1 MQSNAM
7 QSNAIQSRD
16 MKILP
21 TLSVGTQ
28 FVGDKRLLQNLLM
41 ALFLLALLL
50 LGIRL
55 WPHPPLSQGV
65 PFSSSYYDRSGTL
78 MRLTL
83 ANDDRYRLWTPLAE
97 VSPLVTQGILLHED
111 RWFYYNPGFN
121 PFSLIRGFWRSYVA
135 GGRMQGGS
143 TISMQLARMYWH
155 LNTRTPSG
163 KALQVLRAVQLELS
177 YSKHDILEA
186 YLNYAPYGRNIE
198 SIGAA
203 SLIYF
208 DKTPQQLT
216 LPEALTL
223 AVLPQSPSYRIDP
236 KTGVLG
242 AALTQARNRLFQR
255 WQQVYPTDSSQ
266 TALFQ
271 LPLTLR
277 QPEQMPYIAPHFIE
291 QLRQQN
297 QQIVQVH
304 NRVDTTLDV
313 GLQRLIERQVNAF
326 ITRNQSRGIH
336 NASVLLVDSRDMGV
350 RALVGSADYYNRDI
364 QGQVN
369 GTNAKRSPGST
380 LKPFIYALGMEQGV
394 LHPMTILKDVP
405 STFGAYA
412 PENFDRRFLG
422 PVTATDA
429 LNFSRNIPAV
439 YVASQLREPTLYQFL
454 RLSGVANMASAN
466 HYGLALV
473 LGGGEVTAQ
482 ELAKLY
488 ALLANR
494 GELRPLRMQQ
504 HDANPSAIHLL
515 SEESSFMTLD
525 MLRQH
530 RRPGDTLAQRPSTLP
545 VYWKTGTSWGFRDAW
560 SVGIFGP
567 YVLVVWEGNFDSRGN
582 NAFVG
587 ADAAAPLFFNII
599 DSVTANYPALREPKH
614 SLPKQMK
621 RVDICLASGNLP
633 TPWCQQ
639 KGKTWFIPGKSP
651 IKVDTIY
658 RPVNIDIQTGEVAC
672 PPYDE
677 TQIRTEIVEFWP
689 SDLANVFARAGLP
702 KRSPP
707 VNRCKNAGTA
717 VSGNPPYITSPLKNT
732 TYTLRQSQHGR
743 DKIAFNAVTDAD
755 SKTVYWFVD
764 DIYLGSTASKT
775 GIDWRPVNR
784 GQYRVRAVD
793 DRGRADSRTITIDI
807 VD

>member
-1 MQSNAM
+1 
-7 QSNAIQSRD
+7 

-21 TLSVGTQ
+21 ACSAVA
-28 FVGDKRLLQNLLM
+28 KRRLQNISM
-41 ALFLLALLL
+41 ALVLLALGV
-50 LGIRL
+50 LGVRL

-65 PFSSSYYDRSGTL
+65 PLSSVYYDRQGVL
-78 MRLTL
+78 MRVTL
-83 ANDDRYRLWTPLAE
+83 ANDDRYRLWTPLE
-97 VSPLVTQGILLHED
+97 QISPLVVRGILLHED

-121 PFSLIRGFWRSYVA
+121 PVSLVRGFWRSYVA
-135 GGRMQGGS
+135 GGKMQGGS
-143 TISMQLARMYWH
+143 TIAMQLARMHWH
-155 LNTRTPSG
+155 LNTRTPGG
-163 KALQVLRAVQLELS
+163 KLRQVVRAVQLELS

-208 DKTPQQLT
+208 AKAPQDLT

-242 AALTQARNRLFQR
+242 SALTQARNRLFQR
-255 WQQVYPTDSSQ
+255 WQGVYATDSSQ
-266 TALFQ
+266 NALFQ
-271 LPLTLR
+271 LPLALR

-297 QQIVQVH
+297 QQLVQ
-304 NRVDTTLDV
+304 RDTRIDTTLDV
-313 GLQRLIERQVNAF
+313 GLQRLIEKQVNAF
-326 ITRNQSRGIH
+326 IARNQSRGIH
-336 NASVLLVDSRDMGV
+336 NASVLLVDSRDMAV
-350 RALVGSADYYNRDI
+350 RALVGSADYYNREI

-405 STFGAYA
+405 SSFGAYA

-439 YVASQLREPTLYQFL
+439 YVASQLRQPTFYQFL
-454 RLSGVANMASAN
+454 RLSGIANMASEN
-466 HYGLALV
+466 HYGLSLV

-494 GELRPLRMQQ
+494 GTLRPLRMQKS
-504 HDANPSAIHLL
+504 DASPQAVRLL
-515 SEESSFMTLD
+515 SEEASFITLD

-530 RRPGDTLAQRPSTLP
+530 RRPGDTLAQRSSSLP

-567 YVLVVWEGNFDSRGN
+567 YVLVVWEGNFDSKGN
-582 NAFVG
+582 NVFVG

-599 DSVTANYPALREPKH
+599 DSVNASYPALQEPPRP
-614 SLPKQMK
+614 LPKRLK

-651 IKVDTIY
+651 IKVDTVY
-658 RPVNIDIQTGEVAC
+658 RPLVLDIHSGEVAC

-677 TQIRTEIVEFWP
+677 TQTRTEVFEFWP
-689 SDLANVFARAGLP
+689 SDLANVFAQAGLP
-702 KRSPP
+702 KRAPP
-707 VNRCKNAGTA
+707 VNRCKDNE
-717 VSGNPPYITSPLKNT
+717 VVISGNPPRITSPLKNT
-732 TYTLRQSQHGR
+732 TYTLRQSQQGR

-764 DIYLGSTASKT
+764 DIYLGSSASKT
-775 GIDWRPVNR
+775 AIDWRPINN
-784 GQYRVRAVD
+784 GQYRIRAVD
-793 DRGRADSRTITIDI
+793 DRGRADSRVITIEL
-807 VD
+807 VN

>member
-1 MQSNAM
+1 
-7 QSNAIQSRD
+7 

-21 TLSVGTQ
+21 DFSAAV
-28 FVGDKRLLQNLLM
+28 KRGLQNILM
-41 ALFLLALLL
+41 AIVLLALLF
-50 LGIRL
+50 LGMRL

-65 PFSSSYYDRSGTL
+65 PLSSVYYDRQGVL
-78 MRLTL
+78 MRITL
-83 ANDDRYRLWTPLAE
+83 ANDDRYRLWTPLE
-97 VSPLVTQGILLHED
+97 QISPLAVRGILLHED

-121 PFSLIRGFWRSYVA
+121 PVSLVRGFWRSYVA
-135 GGRMQGGS
+135 GGKMQGGS
-143 TISMQLARMYWH
+143 TITMQLARMHWH

-163 KALQVLRAVQLELS
+163 KLMQIVRAVQLELS
-177 YSKHDILEA
+177 YSKLDILEA

-208 DKTPQQLT
+208 AKAPQDLT

-223 AVLPQSPSYRIDP
+223 SVLPQSPSYRVDP

-242 AALTQARNRLFQR
+242 SALTQARNRLFQR
-255 WQQVYPTDSSQ
+255 WQGIYATDSSQ
-266 TALFQ
+266 QALFQ
-271 LPLTLR
+271 LPFALR

-297 QQIVQVH
+297 QQLVQR
-304 NRVDTTLDV
+304 NTRIDTTLDT
-313 GLQRLIERQVNAF
+313 GLQRLIEKQVSAF
-326 ITRNQSRGIH
+326 IARNQSRGIH

-350 RALVGSADYYNRDI
+350 RALVGSGDYYNPEI

-380 LKPFIYALGMEQGV
+380 LKPFIYALGIEQGV

-405 STFGAYA
+405 SSFGAYA

-439 YVASQLREPTLYQFL
+439 YVASQLRQPTFYQFL
-454 RLSGVANMASAN
+454 RLSGVANMASEN
-466 HYGLALV
+466 HYGLSLV
-473 LGGGEVTAQ
+473 LGGGEVTSQ

-494 GELRPLRMQQ
+494 GVLRPLRMQKSDVSPQ
-504 HDANPSAIHLL
+504 PVRLL
-515 SEESSFMTLD
+515 SEEASFITLD

-530 RRPGDTLAQRPSTLP
+530 RRPGDTLAQRSSSLP

-560 SVGIFGP
+560 SVGVFGP
-567 YVLVVWEGNFDSRGN
+567 YVLVVWEGNFDGKGN
-582 NAFVG
+582 NVFVG

-599 DSVTANYPALREPKH
+599 DSVTASYPALQEPKYP
-614 SLPKQMK
+614 LPKQLK

-651 IKVDTIY
+651 IKVDTVY
-658 RPVNIDIQTGEVAC
+658 RPVVLDNQSGEVAC

-677 TQIRTEIVEFWP
+677 TQTHTEVFEFWP
-689 SDLANVFARAGLP
+689 SDLANVFAQAGLP
-702 KRSPP
+702 KRAPP
-707 VNRCKNAGTA
+707 VNRCKDNGVA
-717 VSGNPPYITSPLKNT
+717 VSGNPPRITSPLKNT
-732 TYTLRQSQHGR
+732 TYTLRQSQQGR

-764 DIYLGSTASKT
+764 DIYLGSSASKT
-775 GIDWRPVNR
+775 AIDWRPINN
-784 GQYRVRAVD
+784 GQYRIRAVD
-793 DRGRADSRTITIDI
+793 ERGRADSRMITIEL
-807 VD
+807 VN

>member
-1 MQSNAM
+1 MISFSAF
-7 QSNAIQSRD
+7 SKS
-16 MKILP
+16 
-21 TLSVGTQ
+21 T
-28 FVGDKRLLQNLLM
+28 KRLLQNIAM
-41 ALFLLALLL
+41 AVFLLALIVLACR
-50 LGIRL
+50 I
-55 WPHPPLSQGV
+55 WPHPPLSQGQ
-65 PFSSSYYDRSGTL
+65 PFSSAYYDRQGIL
-78 MRLTL
+78 MRITL
-83 ANDDRYRLWTPLAE
+83 ANDDRYRLWTPLE
-97 VSPLVTQGILLHED
+97 QVSPLAVKGLLLHED
-111 RWFYYNPGFN
+111 RSFYYNPGFN
-121 PFSLIRGFWRSYVA
+121 PFSLMRGFWRSYVT
-135 GGRMQGGS
+135 GGKMQGGS
-143 TISMQLARMYWH
+143 TITMQLARMHWH

-163 KALQVLRAVQLELS
+163 KIMQVLRAVQLELS

-186 YLNYAPYGRNIE
+186 YLNAAPYGRNIE

-208 DKTPQQLT
+208 NKAPKDLT

-242 AALTQARNRLFQR
+242 VALTQARNRLFQR
-255 WQQVYPTDSSQ
+255 WQAHYETDSSQ
-266 TALFQ
+266 ISLFR
-271 LPLTLR
+271 LPLALR

-297 QQIVQVH
+297 QQLAGTDT
-304 NRVDTTLDV
+304 RTDTTIDA

-326 ITRNQSRGIH
+326 ITRNESRGIH
-336 NASVLLVDSRDMGV
+336 NAAVLLVDTRDMGV
-350 RALVGSADYYNRDI
+350 RSLVGSADYYNRDI

-369 GTNAKRSPGST
+369 GTNAKRSPGSA

-405 STFGAYA
+405 SAFGAYA

-439 YVASQLREPTLYQFL
+439 YVASQLRQPTFYQFL
-454 RLSGVANMASAN
+454 RLSGVADMASEN
-466 HYGLALV
+466 HYGLSLV
-473 LGGGEVTAQ
+473 LGGGEVTMQ

-494 GELRPLRMQQ
+494 GVLQPLRMQKT
-504 HDANPSAIHLL
+504 DAQQTTPVRLL

-530 RRPGDTLAQRPSTLP
+530 RRPGDTLAQAPSSLP

-567 YVLVVWEGNFDSRGN
+567 YVLVVWEGNFDSKGN
-582 NAFVG
+582 NVFVG

-599 DSVTANYPALREPKH
+599 DSITASYPALQEPKRPF
-614 SLPKQMK
+614 PKGLK

-651 IKVDTIY
+651 IKVDTVY
-658 RPVNIDIQTGEVAC
+658 RPVRLDKLTGEVAC
-672 PPYDE
+672 PPYEEDE
-677 TQIRTEIVEFWP
+677 TRTEVFEFWP
-689 SDLANVFARAGLP
+689 SDLANVFAQAGLP
-702 KRSPP
+702 KRKPP
-707 VNRCKNAGTA
+707 VNHCKDEGVD
-717 VSGNPPYITSPLKNT
+717 VSGNPPRITSPLKNT
-732 TYTLRQSQHGR
+732 TYTLRQSQQGR
-743 DKIAFNAVTDAD
+743 DRISFNAVTDAD

-764 DIYLGSTASKT
+764 DIYLGSSASKT
-775 GIDWRPVNR
+775 AIDWQPINN
-784 GQYRVRAVD
+784 GQYRIRAVD
-793 DRGRADSRTITIDI
+793 DHGRADSRLISIEI
-807 VD
+807 VN

>member
-1 MQSNAM
+1 
-7 QSNAIQSRD
+7 
-16 MKILP
+16 MKIP
-21 TLSVGTQ
+21 PVFSAAA
-28 FVGDKRLLQNLLM
+28 KRWLQNILM
-41 ALFLLALLL
+41 AVVLLALGF
-50 LGIRL
+50 LGVRL

-65 PFSSSYYDRSGTL
+65 PLSAVYYDRQGVL
-78 MRLTL
+78 MRITL
-83 ANDDRYRLWTPLAE
+83 ANDDRYRLWTPLE
-97 VSPLVTQGILLHED
+97 QVSPLAIRGILLHED

-121 PFSLIRGFWRSYVA
+121 PISLVRGFWRSYVA
-135 GGRMQGGS
+135 GGKMQGGS
-143 TISMQLARMYWH
+143 TITMQLARMHWR

-163 KALQVLRAVQLELS
+163 KLMQIVRAVQLELS

-208 DKTPQQLT
+208 AKAPQDLT

-223 AVLPQSPSYRIDP
+223 SVLPQSPSYRIDP

-242 AALTQARNRLFQR
+242 NALTQARNRLFQR
-255 WQQVYPTDSSQ
+255 WQGIYATDSSQ
-266 TALFQ
+266 QALFQ
-271 LPLTLR
+271 LPLALR

-297 QQIVQVH
+297 PPLIQRDTRI
-304 NRVDTTLDV
+304 DTTLEV
-313 GLQRLIERQVNAF
+313 GLQRLIEKQVNAF
-326 ITRNQSRGIH
+326 IARNQSRGIH
-336 NASVLLVDSRDMGV
+336 NAAVLLVDSRDMGV
-350 RALVGSADYYNRDI
+350 RALVGSADYYNREI

-369 GTNAKRSPGST
+369 GTHAKRSPGST

-394 LHPMTILKDVP
+394 LHPMTILKDV
-405 STFGAYA
+405 SSSFGAYA

-439 YVASQLREPTLYQFL
+439 YVASQLRQPTFYQFL
-454 RLSGVANMASAN
+454 RLSGVANMASEN
-466 HYGLALV
+466 HYGLSLV

-494 GELRPLRMQQ
+494 GALRPLRMQES
-504 HDANPSAIHLL
+504 DVSPLPVRLL
-515 SEESSFMTLD
+515 SEEASFITLD

-530 RRPGDTLAQRPSTLP
+530 RRPGDTLAQRSSALP

-567 YVLVVWEGNFDSRGN
+567 YVLVVWEGNFDSKGN
-582 NAFVG
+582 NVFVG

-599 DSVTANYPALREPKH
+599 DSINASYPALQEPKH
-614 SLPKQMK
+614 TLPKQLK
-621 RVDICLASGNLP
+621 RVEICLASGDLS

-651 IKVDTIY
+651 IKVDTVY
-658 RPVNIDIQTGEVAC
+658 RPVVLDIESGEVAC

-677 TQIRTEIVEFWP
+677 TQTRTEVFEFWP
-689 SDLANVFARAGLP
+689 SDLANVFAQAGLP
-702 KRSPP
+702 KRVPP
-707 VNRCKNAGTA
+707 VNHCKDNGVA
-717 VSGNPPYITSPLKNT
+717 VSGNPPRITSPLKNT
-732 TYTLRQSQHGR
+732 TYTLRQSQQGR
-743 DKIAFNAVTDAD
+743 DKITFNAVTDAD

-764 DIYLGSTASKT
+764 DIYLGSSASKKA
-775 GIDWRPVNR
+775 IDWRPVNN
-784 GQYRVRAVD
+784 GQYRIRAVD
-793 DRGRADSRTITIDI
+793 DHGRADSRMIMIEL
-807 VD
+807 VN